1 MKSILVK
8 IYPKYFKTL
17 EENYFTGKAF
27 LPWNRM
33 GNIKSWSGPLSQEEM
48 QKDVDLQHKIL
59 ERMLSLGI
67 TPVIP
72 AFNGIV
78 PSEIMDLYPNETFYP
93 LRYFG

>member
-1 MKSILVK
+1 
-8 IYPKYFKTL
+8 
-17 EENYFTGKAF
+17 
-27 LPWNRM
+27 M
-33 GNIKSWSGPLSQEEM
+33 GNLKSWSGPLSQEEM

-93 LRYFG
+93 LR